1 VSTTPKFGDEE
12 AKLQVSILRAQN
24 ADLKAQRD
32 HYSQLNI
39 EQCADLI
46 AKDGDIDDLRA
57 RVELLGKGLT
67 EARALLFDARNRLLD
82 LEGSYGAVSE
92 ACDEFIEDGP
102 SAEDPTDARAALTPK
117 GGETEGCPECGG
129 TDHDG
134 RSHKP

>member
-1 VSTTPKFGDEE
+1 VALSREGEVSTTPKFGDEE
-12 AKLQVSILRAQN
+12 AKLQISILRAQN

-46 AKDGDIDDLRA
+46 AKDGDIADLRA
-57 RVELLGKGLT
+57 RVEELEG
-67 EARALLFDARNRLLD
+67 ALLTAVVGVETAISQLPEGHPMRGYLTNGA
-82 LEGSYGAVSE
+82 LEL
-92 ACDEFIEDGP
+92 
-102 SAEDPTDARAALTPK
+102 RAALTPK